1 MLKILSA
8 AAFAA
13 GPALSMTAFD
23 AGPALAQAKKGKKG
37 KCMANFFDACMKAC
51 TSRGG
56 QPRFCPDYCT
66 KRKAAK
72 GC

>member
-8 AAFAA
+8 AAFAV
-13 GPALSMTAFD
+13 GLTLSMAAFD
-23 AGPALAQAKKGKKG
+23 AGPALAQAKKGK
-37 KCMANFFDACMKAC
+37 CAANFFDACMKAC

-66 KRKAAK
+66 KQKAAK